1 MRDRSLKAQL
11 YEQPALELRDKLQPQ
26 LLIDQGADISSHEVN
41 ALKLSK
47 CCFPKFS
54 KTNSAF
60 NFSSSGSVVL
70 LLYQSYPRIRIYAF
84 RVAHAINFT
93 AIPLSQKDF
102 AAN

>member
-1 MRDRSLKAQL
+1 MLLPKNFKDR
-11 YEQPALELRDKLQPQ
+11 
-26 LLIDQGADISSHEVN
+26 
-41 ALKLSK
+41 
-47 CCFPKFS
+47 FS
-54 KTNSAF
+54 F

-70 LLYQSYPRIRIYAF
+70 LLYQSYPRIRVYAF